1 MNDEGLKKYLDEI
14 EKLSYKSRLPEH
26 ATLFRNKAIM
36 SKMLWDVHYYNAKRF
51 YKESNQLLEQTSD
64 LEQNGYITGKLN
76 EKETSLLKDIFLS
89 CKKKSLDPFDF
100 STDYFYEPRENLHGD
115 MERVNNYFHPSEFFF
130 NRFPEILEP
139 LKTLI
144 EKENF
149 FYWRVAS
156 LRIFEVKPV
165 DRTQGFHLD
174 SQALGYKKMFF
185 YPDGANKSIG
195 STNIIDKNGND
206 IIIDLEPGSWLIFEN
221 SLCEHQAYSSE
232 EAKGRPTIE
241 IDIMCD
247 FITDTKL
254 NYTGENSWYPWFPV
268 FDSKLKTNG
277 KFDYGEL
284 QNRNLKRLAGLCEL
298 NKANE
303 YTFPWEMSDFYEK
316 SKETFSLD
324 DSAIKSSAK
333 LVEND
338 LKDYIFNFLRK
349 IKKIINSTGKNL
361 TNYIFNFLRKIKKTI
376 KKIFIKLNI
385 I

>member
-1 MNDEGLKKYLDEI
+1 MDSKDLKKYLDDI

-36 SKMLWDVHYYNAKRF
+36 SKMLWDVHYYNAKKF
-51 YKESNQLLEQTSD
+51 YKESNQLLDQTSA

-76 EKETSLLKDIFLS
+76 EKETLLLKDIFLS
-89 CKKKSLDPFDF
+89 CKKKSLDPFEF
-100 STDYFYEPRENLHGD
+100 SSDYFYEPRENLHGD
-115 MERVNNYFHPSEFFF
+115 MERVNNYFHPSEIFF
-130 NRFPEILEP
+130 NRFPEILDP

-144 EKENF
+144 EEENF

-156 LRIFEVKPV
+156 CRIFEVKPV
-165 DRTQGFHLD
+165 DRTQGFHID

-185 YPDGANKSIG
+185 FPDGANKSIG

-232 EAKGRPTIE
+232 DTKGRATIE

-254 NYTGENSWYPWFPV
+254 NYSGVNSWYPWFPV

-277 KFDYGEL
+277 KFDYDEL
-284 QNRNLKRLAGLCEL
+284 QNRNLKRLAGLCNL
-298 NKANE
+298 NKAYE
-303 YTFPWEMSDFYEK
+303 YTFPWEMSDFYEM
-316 SKETFSLD
+316 SKKTFSLD
-324 DSAIKSSAK
+324 NSSTENFNNQIKK
-333 LVEND
+333 NLID
-338 LKDYIFNFLRK
+338 KIFNFQRK
-349 IKKIINSTGKNL
+349 IKKIIEL
-361 TNYIFNFLRKIKKTI
+361 I
-376 KKIFIKLNI
+376 KKIL
-385 I
+385 